1 MRLRLSLPTLI
12 ALALA
17 ACSGGDGKGAA
28 TTTTATSVTGD
39 NGGTLVLATGGDAD
53 ILFPP
58 LVSTAT
64 GRQVV
69 DQVYDHLAEIGN
81 DLNTVGDVGF
91 RPRLAKS
98 WAWGKDS
105 LSLAFSLDDR
115 ARWHDG
121 QPLRAADVKF
131 TFDVNRDPKVGSN
144 IASLITSIDSVTVRD
159 SLTPVFWFKRRS
171 PELFYDAVYQMH
183 ILPSHVFAAIP
194 RDGLR
199 TAEASRKPIGTG
211 RFRFVAWEPN
221 TRIEI
226 VADTTNF
233 RGRAKLDRVIWNL
246 VPDPQTGLTQV
257 LAGQSDFWE
266 AVPADAI
273 ARVDSSATARAVP
286 YPGLQYAFLGFNLR
300 NKSRDGPHPL
310 FGDRAVRRALSMAV
324 DRKGMLTNVFGSLGQ
339 SAFGPFPRS
348 LSVADTT
355 LRLPA
360 YDTTAAKAL
369 LDSAGWKAGA
379 DGMRSRSGRALAFSI
394 MVPNSSRPRM
404 SYAVL
409 LQEQLRKVGAKVD
422 IDALQFPQ
430 FFARQEARDFDTIL
444 NAYATDPSPAGA
456 RQAWSSEGLTKGGQ
470 NYLSY
475 ASKPFDVA
483 LDSVLSALTPAER
496 SARAHRAF
504 QLLADDAP
512 AIWLYDVLTV
522 AAAHK
527 RLKPV
532 NMRADLYWANLADW
546 SIPSDA
552 RIDRDRIG
560 VAAAK
565 R

>member
-1 MRLRLSLPTLI
+1 MRLRLSLPTLL

-17 ACSGGDGKGAA
+17 ACSGSDTKGPA
-28 TTTTATSVTGD
+28 TTTAAAAGE
-39 NGGTLVLATGGDAD
+39 NGGTLVLASGGDAD
-53 ILFPP
+53 IIFPP

-69 DQVYDHLAEIGN
+69 DQLFDHLAEIGN

-91 RPRLAKS
+91 QPRLAKS
-98 WAWGKDS
+98 WSWGKDS

-121 QPLRAADVKF
+121 KPVRAEDVKF
-131 TFDVNRDPKVGSN
+131 TFDVNHDPKTGSN
-144 IASLITSIDSVTVRD
+144 IAPLITSIDSVTVRD

-183 ILPSHVFAAIP
+183 ILPAHIFASIP
-194 RDGLR
+194 REGLR
-199 TAEASRKPIGTG
+199 TADASRKPVGTG
-211 RFRFVAWEPN
+211 RFRFVSWEPN
-221 TRIEI
+221 TRIEV
-226 VADTTNF
+226 VADTANF
-233 RGRAKLDRVIWNL
+233 RGRARLDRVIWSM
-246 VPDPQTGLTQV
+246 VPDPQAGLTQV
-257 LAGQSDFWE
+257 LAGQADFWE

-273 ARVDSSATARAVP
+273 ARVDSSTTAHAVP

-300 NKSRDGPHPL
+300 NKAHDGPHPL

-339 SAFGPFPRS
+339 PAFGPFPRS

-355 LRLPA
+355 LKLPA
-360 YDTTAAKAL
+360 YDTTAARTL
-369 LDSAGWKAGA
+369 LDSAGWKVGA
-379 DGMRSRSGRALAFSI
+379 DGMRAKNGRALAFSI
-394 MVPNSSRPRM
+394 LVPNSSRPRM

-422 IDALQFPQ
+422 IDALQFSQ
-430 FFARQEARDFDTIL
+430 FFAKQEAHDFDTIL
-444 NAYATDPSPAGA
+444 NAYGTDPSPAGA
-456 RQAWSSEGLTKGGQ
+456 RQAWGSEGLAKGGQ

-475 ASKPFDVA
+475 SSKPFDAA

-496 SARAHRAF
+496 ASRAHRAF
-504 QLLADDAP
+504 QLIADDAP

-527 RLKPV
+527 RVKTAGL
-532 NMRADLYWANLADW
+532 RADLYWANLADW
-546 SIPSDA
+546 SIPAAA